1 MKKPSF
7 DHFGFLA
14 PFYEHFIQP
23 KSPQKLCTLVDCPP
37 TGLILD
43 AGGGTGRV
51 SQFLSD
57 HANQVVV
64 ADQSARMLRQTLAKE
79 SLLPVC
85 TMTEVLPFHDDAFD
99 RIIMVDA
106 MHHVEQQEQS
116 ALELWRVLKP
126 GGRIV
131 IEEPDIAHFAVKMV
145 AFFEKLAL
153 MRSHFLT
160 PEKIAAFYHRLQNN
174 VNIERESHNAW
185 IVIDKPV

>member
-1 MKKPSF
+1 MNKPIF

-23 KSPQKLCTLVDCPP
+23 KTPQKLCDLVDCPP
-37 TGLILD
+37 FGLILD

-64 ADQSARMLRQTLAKE
+64 ADQSARMLKQTLVKE
-79 SLLPVC
+79 SLRPVC
-85 TMTEVLPFHDDAFD
+85 TITEALPFQDDIFD

-116 ALELWRVLKP
+116 AMELWRVLKR

-131 IEEPDIAHFAVKMV
+131 IEEPDISHCAVKIV
-145 AFFEKLAL
+145 AFFEKLVL

-160 PEKIAAFYHRLQNN
+160 PEKIAAFYHPLQIKP
-174 VNIERESHNAW
+174 NIERESHNAW
-185 IVIDKPV
+185 IVIDKPE